1 MSIRV
6 MSHVWKHSQ
15 AKGGDLLV
23 LLAIADFADDSGTAY
38 PSIATLGLKARLDGR
53 NVQRSIRRLITTGE
67 LTLSERQGP
76 HGTNLYMVA
85 NCHPA
90 NCHPGNMLGGVCD
103 MGPLALAPPNPLKR
117 TVSKNI
123 HSSKGD
129 KLPGDSRT
137 RLERFWAAYPRKE
150 GKGAC
155 VRWWRA
161 HGPDDSLLDRMLA
174 KIAEAKQTTKWREQG
189 GKFIPMPATWLNQ
202 ARWEDEYIQAT
213 KPKER
218 IPV

>member
-53 NVQRSIRRLITTGE
+53 NVQRSIRRLITAGE

-76 HGTNLYMVA
+76 HGTNLYQVA

-90 NCHPGNMLGGVCD
+90 NCHPGILPGGVCD
-103 MGPLALAPPNPLKR
+103 MGPLAPAPPNPLKR
-117 TVSKNI
+117 TISKNI
-123 HSSKGD
+123 YSPKGD
-129 KLPGDSRT
+129 KLPEESCT
-137 RLERFWAAYPRKE
+137 RLGKFWAAYPRKE

-155 VRWWRA
+155 IRWWVA
-161 HGPDDSLLDRMLA
+161 HTPDDSLLDRMLA

-202 ARWEDEYIQAT
+202 ARWDDEYIQSV
-213 KPKER
+213 KRKE
-218 IPV
+218 PLPL

>member
-6 MSHVWKHSQ
+6 MSHVWKQSR

-23 LLAIADFADDSGTAY
+23 LLAIADFSDDSGTAF
-38 PSIATLGLKARLDGR
+38 PSVSTLSQKARLDSR
-53 NVQRSIRRLITTGE
+53 NVQRSIRRLITAGE

-76 HGTNLYMVA
+76 HGTNLYQVA
-85 NCHPA
+85 KCHPA
-90 NCHPGNMLGGVCD
+90 NCHPGILPGGVCD
-103 MGPLALAPPNPLKR
+103 MGPLAPAPPNPLKR

-123 HSSKGD
+123 YSPKGD
-129 KLPGDSRT
+129 KLPGES
-137 RLERFWAAYPRKE
+137 LARFEKLWAAYPRKE

-155 VRWWRA
+155 LRWWA
-161 HGPDDSLLDRMLA
+161 THTPDDSLLDRMLA

-202 ARWEDEYIQAT
+202 ARWEDEYAVSSA
-213 KPKER
+213 R
-218 IPV
+218 SGRFPV

>member
-53 NVQRSIRRLITTGE
+53 NVQRSIRRLIRAGE
-67 LTLSERQGP
+67 LTLGERQGP

-90 NCHPGNMLGGVCD
+90 NCHPGELPGGVYD
-103 MGPLALAPPNPLKR
+103 MGPLAPAPPNPLKR

-123 HSSKGD
+123 YSPKGD
-129 KLPGDSRT
+129 KLPGES
-137 RLERFWAAYPRKE
+137 LARFEKLWAAYPKKE

-155 VRWWRA
+155 LRWWA
-161 HGPDDSLLDRMLA
+161 THTPDDSLLGRMLA
-174 KIAEAKQTTKWREQG
+174 KIAEAKQTAKWREQG

-213 KPKER
+213 KLKER